1 MNTTVPRRILGW
13 RPGRTRP
20 ASVVP
25 PWWEQW
31 AAAPC
36 VVVAPTRS
44 GTSTPPGP
52 VLATAHKGDLLLC
65 GASARGPRS

>member
-1 MNTTVPRRILGW
+1 MNTTVGRRILGW
-13 RPGRTRP
+13 RPGRNRLEP
-20 ASVVP
+20 VP
-25 PWWEQW
+25 PWWDQW

-44 GTSTPPGP
+44 GTSDSPGL
-52 VLATAHKGDLLLC
+52 VLMTAHKDDLVLF

>member
-20 ASVVP
+20 EPVS
-25 PWWEQW
+25 PWWDQW

-36 VVVAPTRS
+36 MALAPTRS
-44 GTSTPPGP
+44 GKSDSPGP

-65 GASARGPRS
+65 GAGAKVPRS

>member
-13 RPGRTRP
+13 RPGRNRP
-20 ASVVP
+20 DPVP

-31 AAAPC
+31 TAAAC

-44 GTSTPPGP
+44 GKSNPPGP
-52 VLATAHKGDLLLC
+52 VLATAHKGDLFLF

>member
-1 MNTTVPRRILGW
+1 MNTTVPHRILGW
-13 RPGRTRP
+13 HPGRNRP
-20 ASVVP
+20 DPAP

-31 AAAPC
+31 AVAAC

-52 VLATAHKGDLLLC
+52 VLMTAHKGDVFLL
-65 GASARGPRS
+65 GARAEVLRS

>member
-1 MNTTVPRRILGW
+1 MNTTMGRRILGW

-20 ASVVP
+20 EPVP
-25 PWWEQW
+25 PWWKPW
-31 AAAPC
+31 TTAAC
-36 VVVAPTRS
+36 VVVAPARS

>member
-25 PWWEQW
+25 PWWDQW
-31 AAAPC
+31 AAAAC
-36 VVVAPTRS
+36 MVLAPTRS
-44 GTSTPPGP
+44 GKSDSPGP
-52 VLATAHKGDLLLC
+52 VLATAHKGDLFLF

>member
-13 RPGRTRP
+13 RPGRMRP
-20 ASVVP
+20 EPVS

-36 VVVAPTRS
+36 MVVAPARS
-44 GTSTPPGP
+44 GKWNPPGL
-52 VLATAHKGDLLLC
+52 VLSTAHRADLC

>member
-1 MNTTVPRRILGW
+1 MNTTVGRRILGW
-13 RPGRTRP
+13 RPGRNRHPVP
-20 ASVVP
+20 AP

-36 VVVAPTRS
+36 MDLAPTRS

-52 VLATAHKGDLLLC
+52 VLATAHKGDLVLS
-65 GASARGPRS
+65 GASAEVPRS

>member
-13 RPGRTRP
+13 RPGRNRP
-20 ASVVP
+20 KPVP

-31 AAAPC
+31 AVAAC

-44 GTSTPPGP
+44 GTSTPPGL
-52 VLATAHKGDLLLC
+52 VLVTAHKGDLVLC
-65 GASARGPRS
+65 GASTKVPRS

>member
-1 MNTTVPRRILGW
+1 MNTTMGRRILRW
-13 RPGRTRP
+13 RPGRNRP
-20 ASVVP
+20 EPVS

-36 VVVAPTRS
+36 VALAPARS
-44 GTSTPPGP
+44 GTSDSPGP
-52 VLATAHKGDLLLC
+52 VLATAHNADLFLC

>member
-1 MNTTVPRRILGW
+1 MNITVPRRILGW

-25 PWWEQW
+25 PWWDQW

-36 VVVAPTRS
+36 VVVAPTHS
-44 GTSTPPGP
+44 GKSTPPGP
-52 VLATAHKGDLLLC
+52 VLVTAHKGDLF
-65 GASARGPRS
+65 GASAKVQRS

>member
-1 MNTTVPRRILGW
+1 MNPTVPRRILGW

-20 ASVVP
+20 EPVS

-36 VVVAPTRS
+36 VVVAPARS
-44 GTSTPPGP
+44 GTSPSPGL
-52 VLATAHKGDLLLC
+52 VLATAHKGGLFLF
-65 GASARGPRS
+65 GAGVEVPRS